1 MKKIKETA
9 NRLIK
14 KFKIWVA
21 INWYSGSLF
30 HKGKLIFM
38 GGVLLLILLGLITW

>member
-1 MKKIKETA
+1 MEKIKKTA

-14 KFKIWVA
+14 KFKIWVYL
-21 INWYSGSLF
+21 NWNSGSLF

-38 GGVLLLILLGLITW
+38 AGVIVLILLGLITW